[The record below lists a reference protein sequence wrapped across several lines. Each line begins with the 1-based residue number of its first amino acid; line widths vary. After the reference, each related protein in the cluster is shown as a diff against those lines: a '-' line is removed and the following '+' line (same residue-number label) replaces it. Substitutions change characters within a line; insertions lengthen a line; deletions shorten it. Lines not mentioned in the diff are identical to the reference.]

1 MPSMLRVVVPVTSPP
16 MVTRQL
22 RQRRRAS
29 IACTCVASTGT
40 SGRACSR
47 RSPRSTVSTSRPAT
61 PAPPPPVTST
71 PSSSSASATTTPAP
85 AGARASP
92 RRSACSSPTPRSPS
106 ASHLVMVSSAMV
118 YGAFS
123 NNPVPITEE
132 SVLRPDPEF
141 VFARQLASAE
151 ELVEEWRRGAD
162 GRSVTVL
169 RPALAMAEDGTSSLV
184 RALAAGLG
192 HRFGEDDPVA
202 QFVHLDDVASA
213 VALSV
218 ERRLDGVY
226 NVAPDGW
233 IPGER
238 VRALT
243 GDRLRFPLPERLRE
257 VVGALRWRFQRG
269 PIPPGLEPV
278 HTRAVGG
285 RQRQAAIGRMDAD
298 RHQRADL
305 RRGHRGEVVDD
316 GDAEAPSGA
325 LARSDGRR
333 DRRRC
338 RSWGSVLFG
347 GGCVADELADRSEV
361 GVAAVVV
368 LDAHADHVAVVVDH
382 RRAVGGL
389 DLLDVTRTPPASA
402 DRRARSRHRRRAA
415 CRSATS
421 RP

>member
-1 MPSMLRVVVPVTSPP
+1 

-22 RQRRRAS
+22 RHAEAVHRVYVRGVDGNLGTRVLSALAEVGGLDVEAGLNGTPAAGRFDTIVELGVGDHDTRARRRES
-29 IACTCVASTGT
+29 
-40 SGRACSR
+40 
-47 RSPRSTVSTSRPAT
+47 
-61 PAPPPPVTST
+61 VTE
-71 PSSSSASATTTPAP
+71 AVGLFLADAEE
-85 AGARASP
+85 A
-92 RRSACSSPTPRSPS
+92 S

-213 VALSV
+213 VALAV

-243 GDRLRFPLPERLRE
+243 GDRLRFPLPERVRE

-269 PIPPGLEPV
+269 PIPPGLGPYTREPWV
-278 HTRAVGG
+278 VANDKLRSAGWMPTVTNEQTYVEGTEARWWTMVTPKR
-285 RQRQAAIGRMDAD
+285 RQE
-298 RHQRADL
+298 L
-305 RRGHRGEVVDD
+305 
-316 GDAEAPSGA
+316 SLGA
-325 LARSDGRR
+325 M
-333 DRRRC
+333 
-338 RSWGSVLFG
+338 
-347 GGCVADELADRSEV
+347 V
-361 GVAAVVV
+361 GVIATVSLVGFSLV
-368 LDAHADHVAVVVDH
+368 
-382 RRAVGGL
+382 RRWV
-389 DLLDVTRTPPASA
+389 RR
-402 DRRARSRHRRRAA
+402 RRAR
-415 CRSATS
+415 RSE
-421 RP
+421 

>member
-1 MPSMLRVVVPVTSPP
+1 MATRVLRSVDAAHRVYVRGVDGNLG
-16 MVTRQL
+16 TRVL
-22 RQRRRAS
+22 SALAEVGRSRRR
-29 IACTCVASTGT
+29 
-40 SGRACSR
+40 GRRDRRTAAAGRFDTIVELGVGDHDTRASR
-47 RSPRSTVSTSRPAT
+47 RES
-61 PAPPPPVTST
+61 VTE
-71 PSSSSASATTTPAP
+71 AVGLFLADAE
-85 AGARASP
+85 AA
-92 RRSACSSPTPRSPS
+92 S

-269 PIPPGLEPV
+269 PIPPGLRPV
-278 HTRAVGG
+278 HPRAVGG
-285 RQRQAAIGRMDAD
+285 RQRQAAIGRVDAD
-298 RHQRADL
+298 GHQRADL
-305 RRGHRGEVVDD
+305 RRGHRGEMVDD
-316 GDAEAPSGA
+316 GDAEAPPGA
-325 LARSDGRR
+325 LARRDGRR
-333 DRRRC
+333 DRR
-338 RSWGSVLFG
+338 GV
-347 GGCVADELADRSEV
+347 DR
-361 GVAAVVV
+361 GVQSCS
-368 LDAHADHVAVVVDH
+368 
-382 RRAVGGL
+382 AVGASPTSSSIG
-389 DLLDVTRTPPASA
+389 VKSASPPSSCWMHMPTTSPSSSTTGVPSAAST
-402 DRRARSRHRRRAA
+402 
-415 CRSATS
+415 C
-421 RP
+421 PM

>member
-1 MPSMLRVVVPVTSPP
+1 MLRANVAVLSPSMTTRVRRSVDAPQRVYVRGVDGNLGTRVLAALANLEGLDVAVGETGGP
-16 MVTRQL
+16 MTGRFDTIVELGVGDHDTRA
-22 RQRRRAS
+22 RRRESVTEAVGEFLS
-29 IACTCVASTGT
+29 VAD
-40 SGRACSR
+40 A
-47 RSPRSTVSTSRPAT
+47 A
-61 PAPPPPVTST
+61 
-71 PSSSSASATTTPAP
+71 
-85 AGARASP
+85 
-92 RRSACSSPTPRSPS
+92 S

-118 YGAFS
+118 YGAFG

-141 VFARQLASAE
+141 VFARQLAAAE
-151 ELVEEWRRGAD
+151 ELVEEWRRADD

-169 RPALAMAEDGTSSLV
+169 RPALAMADDGTSSLV

-269 PIPPGLEPV
+269 PIPPGLGPYTREPWV
-278 HTRAVGG
+278 VANDKLRSAGWTPTVTNEQTYVEGTEARWWTMVTPKRRQELSLGVMVGVIATVSLVG
-285 RQRQAAIGRMDAD
+285 FSLARRW
-298 RHQRADL
+298 L
-305 RRGHRGEVVDD
+305 RR
-316 GDAEAPSGA
+316 
-325 LARSDGRR
+325 RR
-333 DRRRC
+333 DRQ
-338 RSWGSVLFG
+338 
-347 GGCVADELADRSEV
+347 SE
-361 GVAAVVV
+361 
-368 LDAHADHVAVVVDH
+368 
-382 RRAVGGL
+382 
-389 DLLDVTRTPPASA
+389 
-402 DRRARSRHRRRAA
+402 
-415 CRSATS
+415 
-421 RP
+421 